1 MAMSHTRATLLA
13 MCVGLWPIAAHAVDE
28 IQVYNG
34 EIAQPGKFT
43 LQQHLNYA
51 INGRKEPEFPG
62 GLVPHHALNGTPEL
76 AYGVTNWYEVGLY
89 APFAINSDSQFLS
102 NGFKVRHL
110 FVVPNA
116 DQRNF
121 FYGVNFEFS
130 VNYHY
135 WEDRHITSEVRPIVG
150 FHLKPIDIIF
160 NPIMDTN
167 WTGGFGN
174 LEFVPSTR
182 LAYNIND
189 KYAVAGEW
197 YSDFGTFHQFAP
209 AADQFHEL
217 WAVLDH
223 TGKYLN
229 IETGIGFGVTPGADK
244 VTFKLMLSRDLNHPK
259 GEAAAQ
265 LHER

>member
-130 VNYHY
+130 YLMPKF
-135 WEDRHITSEVRPIVG
+135 SETRYGIEIRPIIGWRNGDYEFIV
-150 FHLKPIDIIF
+150 
-160 NPIMDTN
+160 NPIVDLGVGKMGEAAFAPAARFAKKVGKD
-167 WTGGFGN
+167 WMIG
-174 LEFVPSTR
+174 LE
-182 LAYNIND
+182 Y
-189 KYAVAGEW
+189 
-197 YSDFGTFHQFAP
+197 YSDFGAFGSFAAP
-209 AADQFHEL
+209 DNQLHTIF
-217 WAVLDH
+217 AVTDFKVGMLDV
-223 TGKYLN
+223 N
-229 IETGIGFGVTPGADK
+229 FGVGYGMTNGSDRVIMK
-244 VTFKLMLSRDLNHPK
+244 MIIGKDL
-259 GEAAAQ
+259 
-265 LHER
+265 